1 MHFGETNFMM
11 AYLLES
17 KEACGVEA
25 VFDGINSALGTPLF
39 YKAMPVILTDR
50 GGEFRH
56 PDALEC
62 SVDNVIRTTIR
73 TYTLQFF
80 TINR

>member
-1 MHFGETNFMM
+1 MDTVLGCEGSKKILLTLHFGETNFMM

-39 YKAMPVILTDR
+39 YKAMPVILTTEAENFDTLM
-50 GGEFRH
+50 H
-56 PDALEC
+56 L
-62 SVDNVIRTTIR
+62 NVV
-73 TYTLQFF
+73 
-80 TINR
+80 